1 VPGVTTTY
9 FTGTLTSL
17 LVGLVTSA
25 RLNVA
30 AVLALVALLAGAV
43 AAGLF
48 VAQAA
53 VTAVPS
59 RSPCWRWSSGSARSV
74 GASCRPTRVVR
85 VGRCP
90 PPRASSP

>member
-1 VPGVTTTY
+1 MTTTY

-43 AAGLF
+43 AAGLL

-53 VTAVPS
+53 VTAVPL
-59 RSPCWRWSSGSARSV
+59 PVAPLAVVV
-74 GASCRPTRVVR
+74 GVGT
-85 VGRCP
+85 VGR
-90 PPRASSP
+90 RELSADASR